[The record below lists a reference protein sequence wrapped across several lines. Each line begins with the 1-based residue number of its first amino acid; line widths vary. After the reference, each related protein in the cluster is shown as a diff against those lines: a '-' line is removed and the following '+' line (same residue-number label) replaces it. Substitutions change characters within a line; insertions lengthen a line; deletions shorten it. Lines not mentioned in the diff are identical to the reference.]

1 MEKNAYHRCRRTQLL
16 TSSALALLTMAPLS
30 AHAQTVPLPPQPA
43 VEAVDASAIVV
54 TGSRFG
60 PRVVTDSP
68 TPIDSISGEELTK
81 TGGTDL
87 QTKLKVVVPSFST
100 PRPVGA
106 GANDF
111 LTPPTLRGLST
122 GQLLVLVNGK
132 RRHTNAELNAN
143 NQIGR
148 GDVAYDFTAIP
159 VAAIGRVEVL
169 RDGAAAQYGSDA
181 IAGVINLQLDSSLGF
196 AAQAR
201 YGMTTHGDGEDTQ
214 ISLSEGFRVGAD
226 GFVRITGTFQDHNT
240 TNRALFDTRQQYFGN
255 PGGVLVAP
263 SGNFGSGTGLTP
275 SNGTL
280 DPREATFDRNTWLYG
295 EPAYRNAGFFVNSEG
310 PLSDNITAYAFGGYN
325 QLNGVSYNFVR
336 RAGQTENVRAIYPNG
351 FRPLQLSRLENA
363 SIAVGLKGDDLGGF
377 AWDLSTEFGT
387 SFDRLRVVNSLNTSF
402 GAASPKE
409 FLRGGARFRQWTSN
423 LDVTREID
431 LGSGSPLK
439 VAVGFE
445 YRRETYTLTA
455 GDAPSYSNGGVPILD
470 GPSAGQPAPI
480 GAQSAIGVSPLD
492 IIPGSRHS
500 TAEYVELEKKFA
512 DRLLISAALRHENFS
527 DFGSTTD
534 YRLAGR
540 LELFGGLALRGSF
553 GTGFRAPALAQSFYG
568 QTDFLFISGV
578 PIRVRIFSVNE
589 PVAKL
594 IGASPLKPEKAK
606 NVSLGV
612 IFDRGPFAVTVDAY
626 RIRLKDRIVISSNF
640 QSLALTNYLAGQGFP
655 GIGAAAFLTNAVD
668 TTTKG
673 LDITARYRQSIGSA
687 GTLTATFAANF
698 NDTKFDRI
706 VGTPPQLAALGFTT
720 PLVDL
725 TQQIRLSQSTP
736 KDKETFNLNWT
747 GGKWS
752 ANFTA
757 TRYGKVAQVVLTNV
771 TPARVA
777 ALLLPG
783 YDVTLVPN
791 PSNAVNSDIIQRFRA
806 DVIAD
811 FDLSYA
817 VTDHFTLGVGAANL
831 FDKTPEGPVAS
842 TLASVAAGT
851 NGADNA
857 GIFPSVN
864 ISPYGIS
871 GRFLYVKGTFRF
883 R

>member
-1 MEKNAYHRCRRTQLL
+1 MGKNTYRWRHVRLM
-16 TSSALALLTMAPLS
+16 TSTAIAVLAAMPLG
-30 AHAQTVPLPPQPA
+30 ARAQTPPPPPPA
-43 VEAVDASAIVV
+43 EEPADAAGIVV

-68 TPIDSISGEELTK
+68 TPIDSISGEELTR

-87 QTKLKVVVPSFST
+87 QSKIKVVVPSFST

-111 LTPPTLRGLST
+111 LAPPTLRGLST
-122 GQLLVLVNGK
+122 GQVLVLVNGK

-148 GDVAYDFTAIP
+148 GDVAYDFNAIP
-159 VAAIGRVEVL
+159 VAALSRIEVL

-181 IAGVINLQLDSSLGF
+181 IAGVINLQLDRSLGF
-196 AAQAR
+196 LAQAR
-201 YGMTTHGDGEDTQ
+201 YGMTTHGDGEDIQ
-214 ISLSEGFRVGAD
+214 VSLAEGFRIGTD
-226 GFVRITGTFQDHNT
+226 GFLRITGTFQDHNN
-240 TNRALFDTRQQYFGN
+240 TNRARPDTRQQYFGN
-255 PGGVLVAP
+255 PGGALVLP
-263 SGNFGSGTGLTP
+263 SGLFGSGTGLTP
-275 SNGTL
+275 PNGTL
-280 DPREATFDRNTWLYG
+280 DPREATINRNTFLYG
-295 EPAYRNAGFFVNSEG
+295 EPAYRNYGFFVNSEV
-310 PLSDNITAYAFGGYN
+310 PLSDDITAYAFGGYN
-325 QLNGVSYNFVR
+325 QLNGTSYNFVR
-336 RAGQTENVRAIYPNG
+336 RAGQNENVRAIYPDG

-363 SIAVGLKGDDLGGF
+363 SVAVGLKGDDLAGF

-402 GAASPKE
+402 GAASPRD
-409 FLRGGARFRQWTSN
+409 FLRGGSRFRQYTTN
-423 LDVTREID
+423 LDVTRDID

-439 VAVGFE
+439 VAVGLE

-470 GPSAGQPAPI
+470 GPSAGQPAAI
-480 GAQSAIGVSPLD
+480 GTQSAIGVSPAD

-500 TAEYVELEKKFA
+500 TAEYVELEKKFG
-512 DRLLISAALRHENFS
+512 DRLLISGALRHEDFS
-527 DFGSTTD
+527 DFGTTTD

-540 LELFGGLALRGSF
+540 LELFGGLAVRGSF

-578 PIRVRIFSVNE
+578 PVRVRIFSVNE

-594 IGASPLKPEKAK
+594 IGASPLKPEKAR
-606 NVSLGV
+606 NVSVGA
-612 IFDRGPFAVTVDAY
+612 IFNRGPFALTVDAY

-640 QSLALTNYLAGQGFP
+640 QSTNLTNFLAAQGFP

-673 LDITARYRQSIGSA
+673 VDITSRYRQPIGGA

-698 NDTKFDRI
+698 NNTKFDRI
-706 VGTPPQLAALGFTT
+706 AGTPAALSAIGFTT

-725 TQQIRLSQSTP
+725 TQQTRLSQSTP

-747 GGKWS
+747 SGRWS
-752 ANFTA
+752 ANLTT

-771 TPARVA
+771 TPARVT

-783 YDVTLVPN
+783 YDVTLVPSGPGSAN
-791 PSNAVNSDIIQRFRA
+791 RDIIQRFRA
-806 DVIAD
+806 DTIAD
-811 FDLSYA
+811 LDISYDI
-817 VTDHFTLGVGAANL
+817 TDHFTLGVGAANL
-831 FDKTPEGPVAS
+831 FDKTPEGPIASTVAS
-842 TLASVAAGT
+842 AAAGT

-857 GIFPSVN
+857 GTFPSVN

-871 GRFLYVKGTFRF
+871 GRLLYVKGSYRF
-883 R
+883 